1 MSRQITREELRNHKD
16 SQGLWIAIHDKVY
29 DVTKFLDE
37 VGVGFIV
44 YISWMAFLHMSVWL
58 DH

>member
-44 YISWMAFLHMSVWL
+44 YIS
-58 DH
+58 